1 MAAVTPF
8 ETRGAQ
14 PAARFGHTMTVLS
27 HSKALLFGGAT
38 GLAGKYTITADAFVL
53 DMTTRIWTNLGEGE
67 GTPPSP
73 RAAHAACEGE
83 DSEVY
88 IYGGATGGG
97 SLASDDLFVLDC
109 RDDQYTWSIVPA
121 VGLTPGRRY
130 GHSLCYAKPLIL
142 VFGGNTSAQALSDVW
157 AMDLSEPS
165 YLWMKLAVE
174 GTGPCARAYHSSA
187 LCLSGPAANM
197 MVIFGGRGEA
207 ASSLSDM
214 WGLRRH
220 RDGRWDWILAPAK
233 SQGPIGRYQHSAVFV
248 DCYLVLLGG
257 RTNSVQ
263 DSVPLEVYDT
273 NTSEWKQHSAFQRFR
288 HVSWMYRGDIY
299 IHAGFEP
306 ESPNVPTNSLVRL
319 DISRVLGIEGSRF
332 EPTRPLPAVPRAGNK
347 TPDIR
352 MASHAIVSMGN
363 GTDLKGGVHG
373 EAVRSVSIDRLQEEG
388 KRLGTKAL
396 PPGLSYPSDTTESP
410 HTLVLSTLLKPNS
423 PLISPDFPISPGTI
437 LALIDQC
444 EALFRQEPLVICLR
458 PPVKIFGGLFGQYSD
473 LMRYFDTFGE
483 PSESSTGDIES
494 FDYLFLGD
502 YIDRG
507 THSLE
512 VIALL
517 LALKVSYPEQV
528 TLLRGHHED
537 GEVNREYGLAEEC
550 RSRLYEDVDD
560 PGSVY
565 ARLNVL
571 FEYMPLAAVLDDS
584 ILCVHGGIGKSFR
597 HMDQIMDLQRPI
609 HLNHP
614 PTTAEDLLVMDLLC
628 SVPTEPER
636 HPSPLS
642 ISRESESA
650 GGTLKFTSDR
660 LHQFL
665 TDNQYSMIIRSR
677 ECVLEGFD
685 RCMGK
690 LITVISATD
699 YGGKYRNAGAML
711 VVRRNMEIVP
721 KLISPVGG
729 AAEMWGAW
737 GSSRMP
743 TPPRMR
749 R

>member
-1 MAAVTPF
+1 MAAVSPF

-38 GLAGKYTITADAFVL
+38 GLAGKYTITAEAFVL

-109 RDDQYTWSIVPA
+109 RDDRYVWTIVPA

-130 GHSLCYAKPLIL
+130 GHTLCYAKPLIL
-142 VFGGNTSAQALSDVW
+142 VFGGNTSSQALSDVW

-165 YLWMKLAVE
+165 CLWTKLTVE
-174 GTGPCARAYHSSA
+174 GPGPCARAYHSSA

-214 WGLRRH
+214 WGLRKH

-233 SQGPIGRYQHSAVFV
+233 SQSPTGRYQHSAVFL
-248 DCYLVLLGG
+248 DCYMILLGG
-257 RTNSVQ
+257 RSGSVQ

-273 NTSEWKQHSAFQRFR
+273 NTSEWKQYPAFQRFR
-288 HVSWMYRGDIY
+288 HVSWIYRGDIY
-299 IHAGFEP
+299 VHAGFEP
-306 ESPNVPTNSLVRL
+306 ESPNIPTNSLVRM

-332 EPTRPLPAVPRAGNK
+332 EPSRPLPAVPRAGNR

-352 MASHAIVSMGN
+352 MASHAIVSVGN
-363 GTDLKGGVHG
+363 GSDLKGGVPG
-373 EAVRSVSIDRLQEEG
+373 ELVRRVSIDRLQEEG

-396 PPGLSYPSDTTESP
+396 PPGLSHLSDTEESA
-410 HTLVLSTLLKPNS
+410 HKVVLSAFLRPSS
-423 PLISPDFPISPGTI
+423 PRISPDFPISPSTI
-437 LALIDQC
+437 LKLINQC
-444 EALFRQEPLVICLR
+444 EAIIRQEAIVVCVR

-483 PSESSTGDIES
+483 PSESATGDIES

-502 YIDRG
+502 YVDRG
-507 THSLE
+507 SHSLE

-517 LALKVSYPEQV
+517 LALKVDFPDQI
-528 TLLRGHHED
+528 TLLRGHHENRA
-537 GEVNREYGLAEEC
+537 VNKELGLGEEC
-550 RSRLYEDVDD
+550 RSRLHEDITQPD
-560 PGSVY
+560 SVFS
-565 ARLNVL
+565 RLNDL
-571 FEYMPLAAVLDDS
+571 FEYMPLAAVLDDT
-584 ILCVHGGIGKSFR
+584 ILCVHGGIGKSIR
-597 HMDQIMDLQRPI
+597 HIDQIMSLQRPI

-614 PTTAEDLLVMDLLC
+614 AESTEDQLVLDLLC

-642 ISRESESA
+642 MHRDSDSTA
-650 GGTLKFTSDR
+650 LKFTSDR

-665 TDNQYSMIIRSR
+665 ADNQYALMIRSH
-677 ECVLEGFD
+677 ECVLEGFE

-721 KLISPVGG
+721 KLLSPMGST
-729 AAEMWGAW
+729 EMWRTW
-737 GSSRMP
+737 EGSKAP